1 MNDQKEN
8 DIFGRYINE
17 YNIKMII
24 MFLKK
29 RLKLMKQKIF

>member
-17 YNIKMII
+17 YSIKMII